1 MATQSAE
8 ERQASTSSGF
18 IYIAVGLITLLLAL
32 ALMALRPMGPTLAL
46 LVFAV
51 LVAFWCLG
59 GLYMLQPNQAAL
71 LLLFGSYRGT
81 DRARGL
87 RWANPFYTKTKMSV
101 RAHNFN
107 SEKLKVNDL
116 RGNPIEIAATVVWRV
131 DDTAKASYDVEN
143 YEAYVLT
150 QAESALRHLALSYA
164 YDNFEEP
171 SATGAHEVTL
181 RSGTEE
187 VSAALRKE
195 LQDRFAQA
203 GIVVV
208 DAKLTHLAY
217 APEIAGTMLRRQQAE
232 AVIAA
237 RTKIVAGAVGMVEMA
252 LNSLTERGL
261 VQLDDERRAAMVSNL
276 LGRAVLGP
284 RRHAGGQHRHALQL
298 SAMLMRVERRHR
310 ERRRAGDGEP

>member
-1 MATQSAE
+1 MTMQSTE
-8 ERQASTSSGF
+8 ERPASTSSGF
-18 IYIAVGLITLLLAL
+18 VYVAIGLITLLASVGLFAT
-32 ALMALRPMGPTLAL
+32 RPMGLTIIL
-46 LVFAV
+46 LVAST
-51 LVAFWCLG
+51 LLAAWCLG

-81 DRARGL
+81 DRERGL
-87 RWANPFYTKTKMSV
+87 RWANPFYSKTKISV

-131 DDTAKASYDVEN
+131 DDTAMASFDVEN

-171 SATGAHEVTL
+171 SATKSAEVTL

-187 VSAALRKE
+187 VSVALRKE

-252 LNSLTERGL
+252 LNSLAERA
-261 VQLDDERRAAMVSNL
+261 VVHLDDERRAAMVSNL
-276 LGRAVLGP
+276 LVVLCSDHDATP
-284 RRHAGGQHRHALQL
+284 VVNAGTLYN
-298 SAMLMRVERRHR
+298 
-310 ERRRAGDGEP
+310 

>member
-1 MATQSAE
+1 MAS
-8 ERQASTSSGF
+8 F
-18 IYIAVGLITLLLAL
+18 
-32 ALMALRPMGPTLAL
+32 
-46 LVFAV
+46 
-51 LVAFWCLG
+51 
-59 GLYMLQPNQAAL
+59 
-71 LLLFGSYRGT
+71 
-81 DRARGL
+81 
-87 RWANPFYTKTKMSV
+87 
-101 RAHNFN
+101 
-107 SEKLKVNDL
+107 
-116 RGNPIEIAATVVWRV
+116 
-131 DDTAKASYDVEN
+131 DVEN

-164 YDNFEEP
+164 YDNFDEP
-171 SATGAHEVTL
+171 GTTKSTEVTL

-252 LNSLTERGL
+252 LNSLAERA
-261 VQLDDERRAAMVSNL
+261 VVHLDDERRAAMVSNL
-276 LGRAVLGP
+276 LVVLCSDHDATPVVNTGT
-284 RRHAGGQHRHALQL
+284 LYT
-298 SAMLMRVERRHR
+298 
-310 ERRRAGDGEP
+310 

>member
-1 MATQSAE
+1 MTIQSTE
-8 ERQASTSSGF
+8 ERPASTSSGF
-18 IYIAVGLITLLLAL
+18 IYIAVGLLFLLGSGAL
-32 ALMALRPMGPTLAL
+32 LALRPMGLTIVV
-46 LVFAV
+46 LVLSV
-51 LVAFWCLG
+51 LVAAWCLA

-81 DRARGL
+81 DRERGL
-87 RWANPFYTKTKMSV
+87 RWANPFYAKTKISV

-131 DDTAKASYDVEN
+131 DDTAMASFDVEN

-171 SATGAHEVTL
+171 GAEPSKEVTL

-187 VSAALRKE
+187 VSGALRNE
-195 LQDRFAQA
+195 LMQRFSQA

-237 RTKIVAGAVGMVEMA
+237 RSKIVAGAVGMVEMA
-252 LNSLTERGL
+252 LNSLAERGV

-276 LGRAVLGP
+276 LVVLCSDHDAQP
-284 RRHAGGQHRHALQL
+284 VVNAGTLYN
-298 SAMLMRVERRHR
+298 
-310 ERRRAGDGEP
+310 

>member
-1 MATQSAE
+1 MNKKASE
-8 ERQASTSSGF
+8 ERQAASGNGFVFLTIAIVLLVAAVAMFISRPAPSTVLVSV
-18 IYIAVGLITLLLAL
+18 IGLIIA
-32 ALMALRPMGPTLAL
+32 
-46 LVFAV
+46 
-51 LVAFWCLG
+51 AFCFT
-59 GLYMLQPNQAAL
+59 GLYMLQPNQVAL
-71 LLLFGSYRGT
+71 LTLFGSYRGS
-81 DRARGL
+81 DRSEGL
-87 RWANPFYTKTKMSV
+87 RWANPFCMKTTVSV
-101 RAHNFN
+101 RARNFN

-171 SATGAHEVTL
+171 GVAGKHEVTL

-252 LNSLTERGL
+252 LTALTERGL

-276 LGRAVLGP
+276 LVVLCSDHDATP
-284 RRHAGGQHRHALQL
+284 VVNAGTLYN
-298 SAMLMRVERRHR
+298 
-310 ERRRAGDGEP
+310 

>member
-1 MATQSAE
+1 MTMQSAE
-8 ERQASTSSGF
+8 ERPASTSSGF
-18 IYIAVGLITLLLAL
+18 VYIAVGLITLLAAIGLVAT
-32 ALMALRPMGPTLAL
+32 RPMGPTVIL
-46 LVFAV
+46 LVAAV
-51 LVAFWCLG
+51 LVAMWCLG

-81 DRARGL
+81 DRERGL
-87 RWANPFYTKTKMSV
+87 RWANPFYAKTKISV

-131 DDTAKASYDVEN
+131 DDTAMASFDVEN

-171 SATGAHEVTL
+171 SATKSAEVTL

-187 VSAALRKE
+187 VSAALRNE
-195 LQDRFAQA
+195 LQQRFAQA

-252 LNSLTERGL
+252 LNSLAERA
-261 VQLDDERRAAMVSNL
+261 VVHLDDERRAAMVSNL
-276 LGRAVLGP
+276 LVVLCSDHDATP
-284 RRHAGGQHRHALQL
+284 VVNAGTLYN
-298 SAMLMRVERRHR
+298 
-310 ERRRAGDGEP
+310 

>member
-1 MATQSAE
+1 MTMQSAE
-8 ERQASTSSGF
+8 ERQAATASGF
-18 IYIAVGLITLLLAL
+18 IYIAVGLITLLLA
-32 ALMALRPMGPTLAL
+32 AGLMAARPMGPTLAL
-46 LVFAV
+46 LIVAV
-51 LVAFWCLG
+51 LIAFWCLG

-81 DRARGL
+81 DRERGL

-143 YEAYVLT
+143 YEGYVLT

-171 SATGAHEVTL
+171 GTPGKHEVTL

-187 VSAALRKE
+187 VSAALRNE
-195 LQDRFAQA
+195 LQQRFAQA

-252 LNSLTERGL
+252 LHSLAESGL
-261 VQLDDERRAAMVSNL
+261 IQLDDERRAAMVSNL
-276 LGRAVLGP
+276 LVVLCSDHDATPVVNTGTLY
-284 RRHAGGQHRHALQL
+284 A
-298 SAMLMRVERRHR
+298 
-310 ERRRAGDGEP
+310 

>member
-1 MATQSAE
+1 MTIQSTE
-8 ERQASTSSGF
+8 ERPASTSSGYL
-18 IYIAVGLITLLLAL
+18 YIAVGLFTLLASAALLA
-32 ALMALRPMGPTLAL
+32 MRPAGVTLAVLILGL
-46 LVFAV
+46 LVAV
-51 LVAFWCLG
+51 WCLA

-81 DRARGL
+81 DRDRGL
-87 RWANPFYTKTKMSV
+87 RWANPFYAKTKISV

-107 SEKLKVNDL
+107 SEKLKVNDK

-131 DDTAKASYDVEN
+131 DDTAMASFDVEN

-171 SATGAHEVTL
+171 GSATHSAEVTL

-187 VSAALRKE
+187 VSVALREE
-195 LQDRFAQA
+195 LQQRFAEA

-237 RTKIVAGAVGMVEMA
+237 RSKIVAGAVGMVEMA
-252 LNSLTERGL
+252 LNGLAERGL

-276 LGRAVLGP
+276 LVVLCSDHDAQP
-284 RRHAGGQHRHALQL
+284 VVNAGTLYN
-298 SAMLMRVERRHR
+298 
-310 ERRRAGDGEP
+310 

>member
-1 MATQSAE
+1 MTMQSAE
-8 ERQASTSSGF
+8 ERPASTSSGF
-18 IYIAVGLITLLLAL
+18 VYIAVGLITLLAAIGLFAT
-32 ALMALRPMGPTLAL
+32 RPMGLTIVL
-46 LVFAV
+46 LVAAV
-51 LVAFWCLG
+51 LVAMWCLG

-81 DRARGL
+81 DRERGL
-87 RWANPFYTKTKMSV
+87 RWANPFYAKTKISV

-131 DDTAKASYDVEN
+131 DDTAMASFDVEN

-171 SATGAHEVTL
+171 SATRSAEVTL

-187 VSAALRKE
+187 VSAALRNE
-195 LQDRFAQA
+195 LQQRFAQA

-252 LNSLTERGL
+252 LNSLAERA
-261 VQLDDERRAAMVSNL
+261 VVHLDDERRAAMVSNL
-276 LGRAVLGP
+276 LVVLCSDHDATPVVNTGT
-284 RRHAGGQHRHALQL
+284 LYN
-298 SAMLMRVERRHR
+298 
-310 ERRRAGDGEP
+310 

>member
-1 MATQSAE
+1 MTIQSAE
-8 ERQASTSSGF
+8 ERPAATSSGF
-18 IYIAVGLITLLLAL
+18 VYITIGLIGLVVAGAL
-32 ALMALRPMGPTLAL
+32 FATRPMGPTLAL
-46 LVFAV
+46 VVAAV
-51 LVAFWCLG
+51 LLAFWCLG

-81 DRARGL
+81 DRERGL
-87 RWANPFYTKTKMSV
+87 RWANPFYSKSKISI
-101 RAHNFN
+101 RARNFN

-131 DDTAKASYDVEN
+131 DDTARASYDVEN

-164 YDNFEEP
+164 YDNLEEP
-171 SATGAHEVTL
+171 GSTSKTEVTL

-187 VSAALRKE
+187 VSSALRSE
-195 LQDRFAQA
+195 LQQRFDQA
-203 GIVVV
+203 GLVVV

-237 RTKIVAGAVGMVEMA
+237 RTKIVQGAVGMVELA
-252 LNSLTERGL
+252 LNGLAERGIL
-261 VQLDDERRAAMVSNL
+261 QLDDERRAAMVSNL
-276 LGRAVLGP
+276 LVVLCSDHDATPVVNTGT
-284 RRHAGGQHRHALQL
+284 LYN
-298 SAMLMRVERRHR
+298 
-310 ERRRAGDGEP
+310 

>member
-1 MATQSAE
+1 MAITSAE
-8 ERQASTSSGF
+8 ERPAATSSGF
-18 IYIAVGLITLLLAL
+18 VYITIGLLGLLVAGGLFAT
-32 ALMALRPMGPTLAL
+32 RPMGPTLAI
-46 LVFAV
+46 
-51 LVAFWCLG
+51 VAFAFLLALWCLL

-71 LLLFGSYRGT
+71 LLLFGNYRGT
-81 DRARGL
+81 DRTGGL
-87 RWANPFYTKTKMSV
+87 RWANPFYSKTKISV

-131 DDTAKASYDVEN
+131 DDTARASFDVEN

-164 YDNFEEP
+164 YDNLEDP
-171 SATGAHEVTL
+171 GSTSKTEVTL

-187 VSAALRKE
+187 VSTALLAE
-195 LQDRFAQA
+195 LQQRFDQA
-203 GIVVV
+203 GLVVV

-237 RTKIVAGAVGMVEMA
+237 RTKIVQGAVGMVELA
-252 LNSLTERGL
+252 LNGLAERGL
-261 VQLDDERRAAMVSNL
+261 LQLDDERRAAMVSNL
-276 LGRAVLGP
+276 LVVLCSDHDATPVINTGT
-284 RRHAGGQHRHALQL
+284 LYN
-298 SAMLMRVERRHR
+298 
-310 ERRRAGDGEP
+310 

>member
-1 MATQSAE
+1 MAIQSAE
-8 ERQASTSSGF
+8 ERQAATTSGF
-18 IYIAVGLITLLLAL
+18 IYIAVGLIFLLLAAGL
-32 ALMALRPMGPTLAL
+32 VLLRPMGPTLAL
-46 LVFAV
+46 LVVAV

-81 DRARGL
+81 DRERGL
-87 RWANPFYTKTKMSV
+87 RWANPFYTKSNISV

-131 DDTAKASYDVEN
+131 DDTAKASFDVEN

-171 SATGAHEVTL
+171 SASSPHEVTL

-187 VSAALRKE
+187 VSAALRHE
-195 LQDRFAQA
+195 LQQRFAQA

-237 RTKIVAGAVGMVEMA
+237 RTKIVSGAVGMVEMA
-252 LNSLTERGL
+252 LKALAERGV

-276 LGRAVLGP
+276 LVVLCSDHDATPVVNTGT
-284 RRHAGGQHRHALQL
+284 LYT
-298 SAMLMRVERRHR
+298 
-310 ERRRAGDGEP
+310 

>member
-1 MATQSAE
+1 MAIQSTE
-8 ERQASTSSGF
+8 ERPAATSSGF
-18 IYIAVGLITLLLAL
+18 TYIGIGLIGLIVAGVLLAS
-32 ALMALRPMGPTLAL
+32 RPMGPTLAL
-46 LVFAV
+46 FVVAL
-51 LVAFWCLG
+51 LLAFWCLG

-71 LLLFGSYRGT
+71 LLLFGSYRGS

-87 RWANPFYTKTKMSV
+87 RWANPFYSKTKISV
-101 RAHNFN
+101 RARNFN

-131 DDTAKASYDVEN
+131 DDTARASFDVEN

-164 YDNFEEP
+164 YDNLEDP
-171 SATGAHEVTL
+171 GATDKTEVTL

-187 VSAALRKE
+187 VSAALSRE
-195 LQDRFAQA
+195 LQQRFDQA
-203 GIVVV
+203 GLVVV

-237 RTKIVAGAVGMVEMA
+237 RTKIVQGAVGMVELA
-252 LNSLTERGL
+252 LNGLAERGL
-261 VQLDDERRAAMVSNL
+261 MQLDDERRAAMVSNL
-276 LGRAVLGP
+276 LVVLCSDHDATP
-284 RRHAGGQHRHALQL
+284 VVNAGTLYN
-298 SAMLMRVERRHR
+298 
-310 ERRRAGDGEP
+310 

>member
-1 MATQSAE
+1 MAITSAE
-8 ERQASTSSGF
+8 ERPAATSSGF
-18 IYIAVGLITLLLAL
+18 VYITIGLLGLLVAGAL
-32 ALMALRPMGPTLAL
+32 FVTRPMGPTLAIVVAAFL
-46 LVFAV
+46 LA
-51 LVAFWCLG
+51 LWCLL

-71 LLLFGSYRGT
+71 LLLFGNYRGT
-81 DRARGL
+81 DRSGGL
-87 RWANPFYTKTKMSV
+87 RWANPFYSKTKISV

-131 DDTAKASYDVEN
+131 DDTARASFDVEN

-164 YDNFEEP
+164 YDNLEDP
-171 SATGAHEVTL
+171 GSTSKTEVTL

-187 VSAALRKE
+187 VSSALLAE
-195 LQDRFAQA
+195 LQQRFDQA
-203 GIVVV
+203 GLVVV

-237 RTKIVAGAVGMVEMA
+237 RTKIVQGAVGMVELA
-252 LNSLTERGL
+252 LNGLAERGL
-261 VQLDDERRAAMVSNL
+261 LQLDDERRAAMVSNL
-276 LGRAVLGP
+276 LVVLCSDHDATPVINTGT
-284 RRHAGGQHRHALQL
+284 LYN
-298 SAMLMRVERRHR
+298 
-310 ERRRAGDGEP
+310 

>member
-1 MATQSAE
+1 MSISSAE
-8 ERQASTSSGF
+8 ERSAATSSGF
-18 IYIAVGLITLLLAL
+18 VYISIGLVVLLIAVGL
-32 ALMALRPMGPTLAL
+32 MAMRPMGPTIAF
-46 LVFAV
+46 LVAAV
-51 LVAFWCLG
+51 LLAFWCLG

-81 DRARGL
+81 DRERGL
-87 RWANPFYTKTKMSV
+87 RWANPFYSKTKISV

-107 SEKLKVNDL
+107 SEKLKVNDA

-131 DDTAKASYDVEN
+131 DDTARASFDVEN

-164 YDNFEEP
+164 YDNFDEP
-171 SATGAHEVTL
+171 HPTVKAEVTL

-187 VSAALRKE
+187 VSAALREE
-195 LQDRFAQA
+195 LQQRFAQA

-237 RTKIVAGAVGMVEMA
+237 RTKIVQGAVGMVELA
-252 LNSLTERGL
+252 LNGLAERGL
-261 VQLDDERRAAMVSNL
+261 LQLDDERKAAMVSNL
-276 LGRAVLGP
+276 LVVLCSDHDATP
-284 RRHAGGQHRHALQL
+284 VVNAGTLYN
-298 SAMLMRVERRHR
+298 
-310 ERRRAGDGEP
+310 

>member
-1 MATQSAE
+1 MAIQSAE
-8 ERQASTSSGF
+8 ERPAATSSGF
-18 IYIAVGLITLLLAL
+18 VSITIGLVGLVVGVALLAMRPSG
-32 ALMALRPMGPTLAL
+32 LMLAL
-46 LVFAV
+46 LVVTV
-51 LVAFWCLG
+51 LLALWCLL

-71 LLLFGSYRGT
+71 LMLFGSYRGT
-81 DRARGL
+81 DRSHGL
-87 RWANPFYTKTKMSV
+87 RWANPFYAKKKISV

-131 DDTAKASYDVEN
+131 DDTARASFDVEN

-164 YDNFEEP
+164 YDNLDDP
-171 SATGAHEVTL
+171 GPTNKTEVTL

-187 VSAALRKE
+187 VSTALLGE
-195 LQDRFAQA
+195 LQERFDQA
-203 GIVVV
+203 GLVVV

-237 RTKIVAGAVGMVEMA
+237 RTKIVQGAVGMVELA
-252 LNSLTERGL
+252 LTGLAERGL
-261 VQLDDERRAAMVSNL
+261 IELDDERRAAMVSNL
-276 LGRAVLGP
+276 LVVLCSDHDATPVINTGT
-284 RRHAGGQHRHALQL
+284 LYN
-298 SAMLMRVERRHR
+298 
-310 ERRRAGDGEP
+310 

>member
-1 MATQSAE
+1 MAITSAE
-8 ERQASTSSGF
+8 ERPAATSSGF
-18 IYIAVGLITLLLAL
+18 VYITIGLLGLLVAAAL
-32 ALMALRPMGPTLAL
+32 FVTRPMGPTLAIVVLAFL
-46 LVFAV
+46 LA
-51 LVAFWCLG
+51 LWCLL

-71 LLLFGSYRGT
+71 LLLFGKYRGT
-81 DRARGL
+81 DRSGGL
-87 RWANPFYTKTKMSV
+87 RWANPFYSKTKISV

-131 DDTAKASYDVEN
+131 DDTARASFDVEN

-164 YDNFEEP
+164 YDNLEDP
-171 SATGAHEVTL
+171 GSTSKTEVTL

-187 VSAALRKE
+187 VSSALLAE
-195 LQDRFAQA
+195 LQQRFDQA
-203 GIVVV
+203 GLVVV

-237 RTKIVAGAVGMVEMA
+237 RTKIVQGAVGMVELA
-252 LNSLTERGL
+252 LNGLAERGL
-261 VQLDDERRAAMVSNL
+261 LQLDDERRAAMVSNL
-276 LGRAVLGP
+276 LVVLCSDHDATPVINTGT
-284 RRHAGGQHRHALQL
+284 LYN
-298 SAMLMRVERRHR
+298 
-310 ERRRAGDGEP
+310 

>member
-1 MATQSAE
+1 MAITSAE
-8 ERQASTSSGF
+8 ERPAATSSGF
-18 IYIAVGLITLLLAL
+18 VYITIGLLGLLVAGAL
-32 ALMALRPMGPTLAL
+32 FVTRPMGPTLAIVVGAFL
-46 LVFAV
+46 LA
-51 LVAFWCLG
+51 LWCLL

-71 LLLFGSYRGT
+71 LLLFGKYRGT
-81 DRARGL
+81 DRSGGL
-87 RWANPFYTKTKMSV
+87 RWANPFYSKTKISV

-131 DDTAKASYDVEN
+131 DDTARASFDVEN

-164 YDNFEEP
+164 YDNLEDP
-171 SATGAHEVTL
+171 GSTSKTEVTL

-187 VSAALRKE
+187 VASALLAE
-195 LQDRFAQA
+195 LQQRFDQA
-203 GIVVV
+203 GLVVV

-237 RTKIVAGAVGMVEMA
+237 RTKIVQGAVGMVELA
-252 LNSLTERGL
+252 LNGLAERGL
-261 VQLDDERRAAMVSNL
+261 LQLDDERRAAMVSNL
-276 LGRAVLGP
+276 LVVLCSDHDATPVINTGT
-284 RRHAGGQHRHALQL
+284 LYN
-298 SAMLMRVERRHR
+298 
-310 ERRRAGDGEP
+310 